1 MPFEIKGSE
10 ALTERV
16 GVRFT
21 GGEKAKLR
29 ELADDAGLSVSE
41 LVRRITF
48 GRKLVCNV
56 EEMHI
61 RELRRLGGLLKAL
74 YNQSGGIN
82 AAESAKV
89 LRRIYQTIDE
99 QANRVS
105 IQ

>member
-1 MPFEIKGSE
+1 MPFEVKGNE
-10 ALTERV
+10 PLTERV

-21 GGEKAKLR
+21 EGEKGRLR

-48 GRKLVCNV
+48 GRKLVCSV
-56 EEMHI
+56 EETHI

-74 YNQSGGIN
+74 YNQSGGVN
-82 AAESAKV
+82 ASESARV
-89 LRRIYQTIDE
+89 LRRIYQAIDE
-99 QANRVS
+99 QANRES

>member
-1 MPFEIKGSE
+1 MPFEVKGNE
-10 ALTERV
+10 PLTERV
-16 GVRFT
+16 GVRFSES
-21 GGEKAKLR
+21 EKAKLV

-74 YNQSGGIN
+74 YNQSGGVN
-82 AAESAKV
+82 VAESAKV
-89 LRRIYQTIDE
+89 LRLIYLAIDE
-99 QANRVS
+99 HANRVS

>member
-1 MPFEIKGSE
+1 MPFEVKGNE
-10 ALTERV
+10 PLTERV
-16 GVRFT
+16 GVRFSES
-21 GGEKAKLR
+21 EKAKLV

-74 YNQSGGIN
+74 YNQSGVN

-89 LRRIYQTIDE
+89 LRSIYLAIDE